1 MVLHAFPQDPETQ
14 ATPEQLNTAAL
25 QRIDIVSRETEA
37 QGLGALKIQ
46 AHEATRLVLCHPLN
60 HAKNAEAS
68 VFGF

>member
-37 QGLGALKIQ
+37 QGLGALRFKRM
-46 AHEATRLVLCHPLN
+46 RLQGWCYVIP
-60 HAKNAEAS
+60 
-68 VFGF
+68 

>member
-37 QGLGALKIQ
+37 QGLGALRFKRTMLQSPRYVI
-46 AHEATRLVLCHPLN
+46 P
-60 HAKNAEAS
+60 
-68 VFGF
+68 